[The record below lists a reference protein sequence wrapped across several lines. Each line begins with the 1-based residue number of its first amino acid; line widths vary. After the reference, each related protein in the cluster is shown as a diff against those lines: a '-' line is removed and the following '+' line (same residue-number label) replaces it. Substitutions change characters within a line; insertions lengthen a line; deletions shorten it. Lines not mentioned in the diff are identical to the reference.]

1 MCSHL
6 VLCHADCLISCS
18 LAVHRRRSGCNS
30 GGRMASPEGWSVSS
44 DVGYG
49 EGCLQPTRDLVS
61 VVVISPSGVRGR
73 APADNGFWRIL
84 KATERS
90 FFQRSI
96 FRWGGGGGIGGVFIP
111 HWLKM
116 TPTLVTENFCLGPPS
131 PDPSRPT

>member
-1 MCSHL
+1 
-6 VLCHADCLISCS
+6 
-18 LAVHRRRSGCNS
+18 
-30 GGRMASPEGWSVSS
+30 MASPEGWSVSS

-96 FRWGGGGGIGGVFIP
+96 FRWGGGGGIGGGVYPPLVEDDP
-111 HWLKM
+111 HA
-116 TPTLVTENFCLGPPS
+116 G
-131 PDPSRPT
+131 D